1 MRTPLPAA
9 AAALAAGAL
18 LLAGCAG
25 APDPDA
31 SVAAAADISQCDPT
45 ESELI
50 ISHQP
55 PAAEAVAYA
64 VEQMAADYPDLKVT
78 VNSLQTA
85 TYDEF
90 TQAVVADI
98 AVGKRP
104 DLIVSGLGQ
113 LRFWVEQFEPM
124 PIDADA
130 LADTY
135 QRQFL
140 GAGTV
145 DGEVYLAPAQ
155 VSIPYLAVNQTAL
168 DAAGAGDAED
178 IRTYD
183 DLIEA
188 ATKVSAQ
195 TGAPSVTI
203 GTNNIPDWL
212 SQAFVQGAG
221 GTFITDDGRPAFGDD
236 LGIDAVS
243 IWSDLKAEGL
253 ELGIV
258 MDADSQA
265 AFANGTAQF
274 LITSSAGIATAQKNI
289 GDNFDWRAVDLP
301 TVNGEQGPMP
311 AGGNGW
317 IVLSDDE
324 CRAAFANAA
333 LGHLL
338 SPEGVLRASGTSF
351 SYIPVDSAAAEE
363 LLASDAATPQT
374 TYAWSYDRAVTPW
387 GGWKGEATQRVV
399 DIFRTMSQQLQAGAD
414 PEPTIETAVSA
425 IDALVAE

>member
-1 MRTPLPAA
+1 MRKLVP
-9 AAALAAGAL
+9 LAASAAVL
-18 LLAGCAG
+18 LLAGCT
-25 APDPDA
+25 A
-31 SVAAAADISQCDPT
+31 SAEADGPVALAADVSQCDPS
-45 ESELI
+45 ESSLI
-50 ISHQP
+50 LSHQP

-64 VEQMAADYPDLKVT
+64 VARMEDEYPELEIT

-90 TQAVVADI
+90 TRAVVGDI
-98 AVGKRP
+98 AAGKRP

-113 LRFWVEQFEPM
+113 LRFWVEQYEPV
-124 PIDADA
+124 PIDPDA

-140 GAGTV
+140 EAGTV

-155 VSIPYLAVNQTAL
+155 VSVPFLAVNQTML
-168 DAAGAGDAED
+168 DDAGAGDAED
-178 IRTYD
+178 IESYD
-183 DLIEA
+183 DLIA
-188 ATKVSAQ
+188 AARKVTAM
-195 TGAPSVTI
+195 TGQPSVTI

-221 GTFITDDGRPAFGDD
+221 GTFITAEGRPAFGDD
-236 LGIDAVS
+236 TGIEAVS
-243 IWSDLKAEGL
+243 LWSDLKAEGL

-265 AFANGTAQF
+265 AFANGTAAF
-274 LITSSAGIATAQKNI
+274 VITSSAGIAAFQKNI
-289 GDNFDWRAVDLP
+289 GDAFDWAAVDLP
-301 TVNGEQGPMP
+301 TVNGQRGGAMP

-317 IVLSDDE
+317 IVLSDDP
-324 CRAAFANAA
+324 CRAAFANVM

-338 SPEGVLRASGTSF
+338 STEGVLAASGTSF
-351 SYIPVDSAAAEE
+351 SYIPVDTAAAEE
-363 LLASDAATPQT
+363 LLASDAATPQA
-374 TYAWSYDRAVTPW
+374 TYAWSFDGEISPW
-387 GGWKGEATQRVV
+387 GGWRGDATQQIV

-414 PEPTIETAVSA
+414 PVPTIESAVAS